1 MSTNPFNTAGV
12 QLHVLVDGVPLLE
25 QSAMLI
31 SNITV
36 ESQLFLPSLCEI
48 ELVDSGQGVLLENG
62 LVAGVLI
69 EIRAISGEDIIG
81 VPLFS
86 GQVESIELR
95 FDHTSGVRSVVRA
108 YDLAHKMLHG
118 QKTTGFPL
126 SLYSEIVEAIG
137 LEHGIATLAEP
148 TEVPYTMVV
157 QSNESDWD
165 FIVRLAREVGYVTFI
180 SIDPAVGLPSLYWG
194 LMSPA
199 ETAPPPVGVEMSP
212 RAIVIGDDGLI
223 SLRATVSGSGLT
235 ASASTRGWDQSLA
248 IPAIGEGPTIGD
260 ASANVML
267 PVELAT
273 ELGGPTAQLVSLERI
288 AENEAATEAASVGL
302 GFRLA
307 GSYSNI
313 EAIVRGNPFLMPN
326 SAISISK
333 AGVLTG
339 EYTVTSST
347 HTFEPRSFGY
357 RTQIMCAGYED
368 RTLMGLQGAAESSF
382 KLNGVY
388 PAIVTDVEDPEFLG
402 RVLLSFP
409 WLSETFIST
418 WARVVQQGAGEG
430 LGMQIMPEPTDEV
443 LVAFE
448 NGQLD
453 SPYVLG
459 GLYSADRLGA
469 VPAAELIEGTTMVRA
484 FTSREGHQLLF
495 NDNPDDS
502 SLTIQTTFGASCIVR
517 LSPETGIS
525 ITTIEGQPIIIN
537 SDSEVTVNAE
547 GAVVINASEV
557 TLSGEGAVE
566 INGAD
571 VSITAEGAVEIT
583 TEGAISLTG
592 SEINLASEGSV
603 SIEADMISLVAGE
616 INIAGGIVSLGA

>member
-1 MSTNPFNTAGV
+1 
-12 QLHVLVDGVPLLE
+12 
-25 QSAMLI
+25 
-31 SNITV
+31 
-36 ESQLFLPSLCEI
+36 
-48 ELVDSGQGVLLENG
+48 
-62 LVAGVLI
+62 
-69 EIRAISGEDIIG
+69 
-81 VPLFS
+81 
-86 GQVESIELR
+86 
-95 FDHTSGVRSVVRA
+95 
-108 YDLAHKMLHG
+108 
-118 QKTTGFPL
+118 
-126 SLYSEIVEAIG
+126 
-137 LEHGIATLAEP
+137 
-148 TEVPYTMVV
+148 
-157 QSNESDWD
+157 
-165 FIVRLAREVGYVTFI
+165 
-180 SIDPAVGLPSLYWG
+180 
-194 LMSPA
+194 
-199 ETAPPPVGVEMSP
+199 
-212 RAIVIGDDGLI
+212 
-223 SLRATVSGSGLT
+223 
-235 ASASTRGWDQSLA
+235 
-248 IPAIGEGPTIGD
+248 
-260 ASANVML
+260 
-267 PVELAT
+267 
-273 ELGGPTAQLVSLERI
+273 
-288 AENEAATEAASVGL
+288 
-302 GFRLA
+302 
-307 GSYSNI
+307 
-313 EAIVRGNPFLMPN
+313 
-326 SAISISK
+326 
-333 AGVLTG
+333 
-339 EYTVTSST
+339 
-347 HTFEPRSFGY
+347 
-357 RTQIMCAGYED
+357 MCAGYED

-418 WARVVQQGAGEG
+418 WARVVQAGAGEG

-469 VPAAELIEGTTMVRA
+469 VPAAELIEGTPMMRA

-495 NDNPDDS
+495 NDNPDAS

>member
-12 QLHVLVDGVPLLE
+12 QLHVFIDGVPLLP
-25 QSAMLI
+25 QSALLI

-48 ELVDSGQGVLLENG
+48 ELVDSSQGVLVENG
-62 LVAGVLI
+62 LIAGVLI
-69 EIRAISGEDIIG
+69 EVRAVSGEDIIG
-81 VPLFS
+81 VPIFS

-108 YDLAHKMLHG
+108 YDLAHRMLHG
-118 QKTTGFPL
+118 RKTTGFPL
-126 SLYSEIVEAIG
+126 SLYSEVVEGIG
-137 LEHGIATLAEP
+137 IEHGIATTAEP

-165 FIVRLAREVGYVTFI
+165 FIVRLAREVGYVTYI
-180 SIDPAVGLPSLYWG
+180 SIDPAAGLPTLYWG
-194 LMSPA
+194 LMAPA
-199 ETAPPPVGVEMSP
+199 ETAPPPLGVEMSP

-235 ASASTRGWDQSLA
+235 ASASTRGWDQSLT
-248 IPAIGEGPTIGD
+248 IPAIGEGPAISD
-260 ASANVML
+260 AAANVLL

-273 ELGGPTAQLVSLERI
+273 ELGGPTAQMVTLERL

-313 EAIVRGNPFLMPN
+313 EAIVQGNPFIMPN
-326 SAISISK
+326 TAISISK

-339 EYTVTSST
+339 EYTVTAAV

-357 RTQIMCAGYED
+357 RTSISCAGYED

-409 WLSETFIST
+409 WLSETFISN
-418 WARVVQQGAGEG
+418 WARVVQAGAGEG
-430 LGMQIMPEPTDEV
+430 LGMQILPEPTDEV

-469 VPAAELIEGTTMVRA
+469 VPAAELVIGTPMIRA

-495 NDNPDDS
+495 NDNPETS
-502 SLTIQTTFGASCIVR
+502 SLTLQTTFGASCIVR

-525 ITTIEGQPIIIN
+525 ISTIEGQPITVNSDAEVTIN
-537 SDSEVTVNAE
+537 SEGAVLINSSEVTVSGK
-547 GAVVINASEV
+547 GAVA
-557 TLSGEGAVE
+557 

-571 VSITAEGAVEIT
+571 VSITAEGAIEIS
-583 TEGAISLTG
+583 TEGVVSLTG

-603 SIEADMISLVAGE
+603 SIEADVISLVAGE

>member
-1 MSTNPFNTAGV
+1 
-12 QLHVLVDGVPLLE
+12 
-25 QSAMLI
+25 
-31 SNITV
+31 
-36 ESQLFLPSLCEI
+36 
-48 ELVDSGQGVLLENG
+48 
-62 LVAGVLI
+62 
-69 EIRAISGEDIIG
+69 
-81 VPLFS
+81 
-86 GQVESIELR
+86 
-95 FDHTSGVRSVVRA
+95 
-108 YDLAHKMLHG
+108 MLHG
-118 QKTTGFPL
+118 RKTTGFPL

-137 LEHGIATLAEP
+137 LEHAIATIAEP

-165 FIVRLAREVGYVTFI
+165 FIVRLAREVGYVTYI

-194 LMSPA
+194 LMAPA
-199 ETAPPPVGVEMSP
+199 ETAPPPVGVELSP

-235 ASASTRGWDQSLA
+235 ATASTRGWDQSLA
-248 IPAIGEGPTIGD
+248 IPAIGEGPTISD

-418 WARVVQQGAGEG
+418 WARVVQAGAGEG

-469 VPAAELIEGTTMVRA
+469 VPAAELIEGTPMMRA

-495 NDNPDDS
+495 NDNPDAS

-583 TEGAISLTG
+583 TEGAITLTG
-592 SEINLASEGSV
+592 SDINLASEGSV

>member
-12 QLHVLVDGVPLLE
+12 QLHVFIDGVPLLT
-25 QSAMLI
+25 QSALLI

-48 ELVDSGQGVLLENG
+48 ELVDSSEGVLVENG
-62 LVAGVLI
+62 LIAGVLI
-69 EIRAISGEDIIG
+69 EVRAVSGEDIIG
-81 VPLFS
+81 VPIFS

-108 YDLAHKMLHG
+108 YDLAHRMLHG
-118 QKTTGFPL
+118 RKTTGFPL
-126 SLYSEIVEAIG
+126 SLYSEVVEGIG
-137 LEHGIATLAEP
+137 LEHGIATIAEP

-165 FIVRLAREVGYVTFI
+165 FIVRLAREVGYVTYI
-180 SIDPAVGLPSLYWG
+180 SIDPAAGLPTLYWG
-194 LMSPA
+194 LMAPA
-199 ETAPPPVGVEMSP
+199 ETAPPPLGVELSP

-248 IPAIGEGPTIGD
+248 IPAIGEGPAISD
-260 ASANVML
+260 AAANVML
-267 PVELAT
+267 PIELAT
-273 ELGGPTAQLVSLERI
+273 ELGGATAQMVTLERL

-313 EAIVRGNPFLMPN
+313 EAIVQGNPFIMPN
-326 SAISISK
+326 TAISISK

-339 EYTVTSST
+339 EYTVTAAV

-357 RTQIMCAGYED
+357 RTSISCAGYED
-368 RTLMGLQGAAESSF
+368 RTLMGLQGATESSF

-409 WLSETFIST
+409 WLSETFISN
-418 WARVVQQGAGEG
+418 WARVVQAGAGEG
-430 LGMQIMPEPTDEV
+430 LGMQILPEPTDEV

-469 VPAAELIEGTTMVRA
+469 VPAAELVIGTPVIRA
-484 FTSREGHQLLF
+484 FTSREGHQLIF
-495 NDNPDDS
+495 NDNPETS
-502 SLTIQTTFGASCIVR
+502 SLTLQTTFGASCIVR

-525 ITTIEGQPIIIN
+525 ISTIEGQPVTIN
-537 SDSEVTVNAE
+537 SDAEVTINSEGAVLINSSEVTVSGK
-547 GAVVINASEV
+547 GAVA
-557 TLSGEGAVE
+557 

-571 VSITAEGAVEIT
+571 VSISAEGAIEIS
-583 TEGAISLTG
+583 TEGVVSVSG

-603 SIEADMISLVAGE
+603 SIEADVISLVAGE

>member
-12 QLHVLVDGVPLLE
+12 QLHVFIDGVPLLP
-25 QSAMLI
+25 QSALLI

-48 ELVDSGQGVLLENG
+48 ELVDSSQGVLVENG
-62 LVAGVLI
+62 LIAGVLI
-69 EIRAISGEDIIG
+69 EVRAVSGEDIIG
-81 VPLFS
+81 VPIFS

-108 YDLAHKMLHG
+108 YDLAHRMLHG
-118 QKTTGFPL
+118 RKTTGFPL
-126 SLYSEIVEAIG
+126 SLYSEVVEGIG
-137 LEHGIATLAEP
+137 IEHGIATTAEP

-165 FIVRLAREVGYVTFI
+165 FIVRLAREVGYVTYI
-180 SIDPAVGLPSLYWG
+180 SIDPAAGLPTLYWG
-194 LMSPA
+194 LMAPA
-199 ETAPPPVGVEMSP
+199 ETAPPPLGVEMSP

-248 IPAIGEGPTIGD
+248 IPAIGEGPAISD
-260 ASANVML
+260 AAANVLL

-273 ELGGPTAQLVSLERI
+273 ELGGPTAQMVTLERL

-313 EAIVRGNPFLMPN
+313 EAIVQGNPFIMPN
-326 SAISISK
+326 TAISISK

-339 EYTVTSST
+339 EYTVTAAV

-357 RTQIMCAGYED
+357 RTSISCAGYED

-409 WLSETFIST
+409 WLSETFISN
-418 WARVVQQGAGEG
+418 WARVVQAGAGEG
-430 LGMQIMPEPTDEV
+430 LGMQILPEPTDEV

-469 VPAAELIEGTTMVRA
+469 VPAAELVIGTPMIRA

-495 NDNPDDS
+495 NDNPETS
-502 SLTIQTTFGASCIVR
+502 SLTLQTTFGASCIVR

-525 ITTIEGQPIIIN
+525 ISTIEGQPITVNSDAEVTIN
-537 SDSEVTVNAE
+537 SEGAVLINSSEVTVSGK
-547 GAVVINASEV
+547 GAVA
-557 TLSGEGAVE
+557 

-571 VSITAEGAVEIT
+571 VSITAEGAIEIS
-583 TEGAISLTG
+583 TEGVVSLTG

-603 SIEADMISLVAGE
+603 SIEADVISLVAGE

>member
-1 MSTNPFNTAGV
+1 MA
-12 QLHVLVDGVPLLE
+12 
-25 QSAMLI
+25 
-31 SNITV
+31 
-36 ESQLFLPSLCEI
+36 
-48 ELVDSGQGVLLENG
+48 
-62 LVAGVLI
+62 
-69 EIRAISGEDIIG
+69 
-81 VPLFS
+81 
-86 GQVESIELR
+86 
-95 FDHTSGVRSVVRA
+95 
-108 YDLAHKMLHG
+108 
-118 QKTTGFPL
+118 
-126 SLYSEIVEAIG
+126 
-137 LEHGIATLAEP
+137 
-148 TEVPYTMVV
+148 
-157 QSNESDWD
+157 
-165 FIVRLAREVGYVTFI
+165 
-180 SIDPAVGLPSLYWG
+180 
-194 LMSPA
+194 PA
-199 ETAPPPVGVEMSP
+199 ETAPPPIGVEMSP

-248 IPAIGEGPTIGD
+248 IPAIGEGPAISD
-260 ASANVML
+260 ASANVLL

-333 AGVLTG
+333 AGILTG
-339 EYTVTSST
+339 EYTVTSAT

-368 RTLMGLQGAAESSF
+368 RTLMGLQGAAESTF

-418 WARVVQQGAGEG
+418 WARVVQAGAGEG

-469 VPAAELIEGTTMVRA
+469 VPAAELIEGTPMMRA

-495 NDNPDDS
+495 NDNPDAS

>member
-12 QLHVLVDGVPLLE
+12 QLHVFIDGVPLLP
-25 QSAMLI
+25 QSALLI

-48 ELVDSGQGVLLENG
+48 ELVDSSQGVLVENG
-62 LVAGVLI
+62 LIAGVLI
-69 EIRAISGEDIIG
+69 EVRAVSGEDIIG
-81 VPLFS
+81 VPIFS

-108 YDLAHKMLHG
+108 YDLAHRMLHG
-118 QKTTGFPL
+118 RKTTGFPL
-126 SLYSEIVEAIG
+126 SLYSEVVEGIG
-137 LEHGIATLAEP
+137 IEHGIATTAEP

-165 FIVRLAREVGYVTFI
+165 FIVRLAREVGYVTYI
-180 SIDPAVGLPSLYWG
+180 SIDPAAGLPTLYWG
-194 LMSPA
+194 LMAPA
-199 ETAPPPVGVEMSP
+199 ETAPPPLGVEMSP

-248 IPAIGEGPTIGD
+248 IPAIGEGPAISD
-260 ASANVML
+260 AAANVLL

-273 ELGGPTAQLVSLERI
+273 ELGGPTAQMVTLERL

-313 EAIVRGNPFLMPN
+313 EAIVQGNPFIMPN
-326 SAISISK
+326 TAISISK

-339 EYTVTSST
+339 EYTVTAAV

-357 RTQIMCAGYED
+357 RTSISCAGYED

-409 WLSETFIST
+409 WLSETFISN
-418 WARVVQQGAGEG
+418 WARVVQAGAGEG
-430 LGMQIMPEPTDEV
+430 LGMQILPEPTDEV

-459 GLYSADRLGA
+459 GLFSADRLGA
-469 VPAAELIEGTTMVRA
+469 GPAAELVIGTPMIRA

-495 NDNPDDS
+495 NDNPETS
-502 SLTIQTTFGASCIVR
+502 SLTLQTTFGASCIVR

-525 ITTIEGQPIIIN
+525 ISTIEGQPITVNSDAEVTIN
-537 SDSEVTVNAE
+537 SEGAVLINSSEVTVSGK
-547 GAVVINASEV
+547 GAVA
-557 TLSGEGAVE
+557 

-571 VSITAEGAVEIT
+571 VSITAEGAIEIS
-583 TEGAISLTG
+583 TEGVVSLTG

-603 SIEADMISLVAGE
+603 SIEADVISLVAGE
-616 INIAGGIVSLGA
+616 INIAGSIVSLGA

>member
-1 MSTNPFNTAGV
+1 MSTNPFSTSGV
-12 QLHVLVDGVPLLE
+12 QLHVFIDGVPLL
-25 QSAMLI
+25 APDALLI
-31 SNITV
+31 RNITI
-36 ESQLFLPSLCEI
+36 ESQIFLPSLCEI
-48 ELVDSGQGVLLENG
+48 ELIDSSQGVLVENG
-62 LVAGVLI
+62 LITGVLI
-69 EIRAISGEDIIG
+69 EVRAVSGEDIIG

-86 GQVESIELR
+86 GQIESIELR

-108 YDLAHKMLHG
+108 YDLAHRMLHG
-118 QKTTGFPL
+118 RKTTGFPL
-126 SLYSEIVEAIG
+126 SLYSEVVEGIG
-137 LEHGIATLAEP
+137 LEHGITTVAEP

-165 FIVRLAREVGYVTFI
+165 FIVRLAREVGYVTYI
-180 SIDPAVGLPSLYWG
+180 AIDPAVGLPTLFWG
-194 LMSPA
+194 LMAPA
-199 ETAPPPVGVEMSP
+199 ETAPPPVGVELSP

-223 SLRATVSGSGLT
+223 SLRATVSGSGMT

-248 IPAIGEGPTIGD
+248 MPAIGEGPAISD
-260 ASANVML
+260 AAANVML

-273 ELGGPTAQLVSLERI
+273 ELGGPTAQMVTLERL

-313 EAIVRGNPFLMPN
+313 EAIVQGNPFLMPN
-326 SAISISK
+326 TAISISK
-333 AGVLTG
+333 AGILTG
-339 EYTVTSST
+339 EYTVTAAV
-347 HTFEPRSFGY
+347 HTYEPRSFGY
-357 RTQIMCAGYED
+357 RTSITCAGYED

-388 PAIVTDVEDPEFLG
+388 PAIVTDSEDPEFLG

-409 WLSETFIST
+409 WLSETFISN
-418 WARVVQQGAGEG
+418 WARVVQAGAGEG
-430 LGMQIMPEPTDEV
+430 LGMQILPEPTDEV

-469 VPAAELIEGTTMVRA
+469 IPAAELVIGTPMMRA
-484 FTSREGHQLLF
+484 FTSREGHQLIF
-495 NDNPDDS
+495 NDNPEAS
-502 SLTIQTTFGASCIVR
+502 SLTVQTTFGASCIVR

-525 ITTIEGQPIIIN
+525 ISTIEGQPITVNSAAEVTIN
-537 SDSEVTVNAE
+537 SEGAVLINSSEVTV
-547 GAVVINASEV
+547 
-557 TLSGEGAVE
+557 SGEGAVA

-571 VSITAEGAVEIT
+571 VSISAEGAIEIT
-583 TEGAISLTG
+583 TEGVVSLTG
-592 SEINLASEGSV
+592 SEINLASEGAV
-603 SIEADMISLVAGE
+603 SIEADVISLTAGE

>member
-1 MSTNPFNTAGV
+1 VSTNPFNTAGV
-12 QLHVLVDGVPLLE
+12 QLHVFIDGVPLLP
-25 QSAMLI
+25 QSALLI

-48 ELVDSGQGVLLENG
+48 ELVDSSQGVLVENG
-62 LVAGVLI
+62 LIAGVLI
-69 EIRAISGEDIIG
+69 EVRAVSGEDIIG
-81 VPLFS
+81 VPIFS

-108 YDLAHKMLHG
+108 YDLAHRMLHG
-118 QKTTGFPL
+118 RKTTGFPL
-126 SLYSEIVEAIG
+126 SLYSEVVEGIG
-137 LEHGIATLAEP
+137 IEHGIATTAEP

-165 FIVRLAREVGYVTFI
+165 FIVRLAREVGYVTYI
-180 SIDPAVGLPSLYWG
+180 SIDPAAGLPTLYWG
-194 LMSPA
+194 LMAPA
-199 ETAPPPVGVEMSP
+199 ETAPPPLGVEMSP

-248 IPAIGEGPTIGD
+248 IPAIGEGPAISD
-260 ASANVML
+260 AAANVLL

-273 ELGGPTAQLVSLERI
+273 ELGGPTAQMVTLERL

-313 EAIVRGNPFLMPN
+313 EAIVQGNPFIMPN
-326 SAISISK
+326 TAISISK

-339 EYTVTSST
+339 EYTVTAAV

-357 RTQIMCAGYED
+357 RTSISCAGYED

-409 WLSETFIST
+409 WLSETFISN
-418 WARVVQQGAGEG
+418 WARVVQAGAGEG
-430 LGMQIMPEPTDEV
+430 LGMQILPEPTDEV

-469 VPAAELIEGTTMVRA
+469 VPAAELVIGTPMIRA

-495 NDNPDDS
+495 NDNPETS
-502 SLTIQTTFGASCIVR
+502 SLTLQTTFGASCIVR

-525 ITTIEGQPIIIN
+525 ISTIEGQPITVNSDAEVTIN
-537 SDSEVTVNAE
+537 SEGAVLINSSEVTVSGK
-547 GAVVINASEV
+547 GAVA
-557 TLSGEGAVE
+557 

-571 VSITAEGAVEIT
+571 VSITAEGAIEIS
-583 TEGAISLTG
+583 TEGVVSLTG

-603 SIEADMISLVAGE
+603 SIEADVISLVAGE

>member
-12 QLHVLVDGVPLLE
+12 QLHVFIDGVPLLP
-25 QSAMLI
+25 QSALLI

-48 ELVDSGQGVLLENG
+48 ELVDSSQGVLVENG
-62 LVAGVLI
+62 LIAGVLI
-69 EIRAISGEDIIG
+69 EVRAVSGEDIIG
-81 VPLFS
+81 VPIFS

-108 YDLAHKMLHG
+108 YDLAHRMLHG
-118 QKTTGFPL
+118 RKTTGFPL
-126 SLYSEIVEAIG
+126 SLYSEVVEGIG
-137 LEHGIATLAEP
+137 IEHGIATTAEP
-148 TEVPYTMVV
+148 TEAPYTMVV

-165 FIVRLAREVGYVTFI
+165 FIVRLAREVGYVTYI
-180 SIDPAVGLPSLYWG
+180 SIDPAAGLPTLYWG
-194 LMSPA
+194 LMAPA
-199 ETAPPPVGVEMSP
+199 ETAPPPLGVEMSP

-248 IPAIGEGPTIGD
+248 IPAIGEGPAISD
-260 ASANVML
+260 AAANVLL

-273 ELGGPTAQLVSLERI
+273 ELGGPTAQMVTLERL

-313 EAIVRGNPFLMPN
+313 EAIVQGNPFIMPN
-326 SAISISK
+326 TAISISK

-339 EYTVTSST
+339 EYTVTAAV

-357 RTQIMCAGYED
+357 RTSISCAGYED

-409 WLSETFIST
+409 WLSETFISN
-418 WARVVQQGAGEG
+418 WARVVQAGAGEG
-430 LGMQIMPEPTDEV
+430 LGMQILPEPTDEV

-469 VPAAELIEGTTMVRA
+469 VPAAELVIGTPMIRA

-495 NDNPDDS
+495 NDNPETS
-502 SLTIQTTFGASCIVR
+502 SLTLQTTFGASCIVR

-525 ITTIEGQPIIIN
+525 ISTIEGQPITVNSDAEVTIN
-537 SDSEVTVNAE
+537 SEGAVLINSSEVTVSGK
-547 GAVVINASEV
+547 GAVA
-557 TLSGEGAVE
+557 

-571 VSITAEGAVEIT
+571 VSITAEGAIEIS
-583 TEGAISLTG
+583 TEGVVSLTG

-603 SIEADMISLVAGE
+603 SIEADVISLVAGE

>member
-1 MSTNPFNTAGV
+1 MSTNPFSTAGV
-12 QLHVLVDGVPLLE
+12 QLHLLVDGVPLLE
-25 QSAMLI
+25 QSAELI
-31 SNITV
+31 SNITI

-48 ELVDSGQGVLLENG
+48 ELVDSGLGVLEENG
-62 LVAGVLI
+62 LATGVEI
-69 EIRAISGEDIIG
+69 EVRAVSGNDIIG
-81 VPLFS
+81 VPLFV
-86 GQVESIELR
+86 GQIESIEFR
-95 FDHTSGVRSVVRA
+95 FDNTSGVRSVVRA
-108 YDLAHKMLHG
+108 YDVAHKMLHG
-118 QKTTGFPL
+118 RKTMGFPL
-126 SLYSEIVEAIG
+126 SLYSEVVEAIG
-137 LEHGIATLAEP
+137 LEHVITTVVEP

-157 QSNESDWD
+157 QANESDWD
-165 FIVRLAREVGYVTFI
+165 FICRLAREVGYVAYI
-180 SIDPAVGLPSLYWG
+180 KIDPAVGLPTLYWG
-194 LMSPA
+194 LMAPA

-212 RAIVIGDDGLI
+212 RAIVVGDDGLI
-223 SLRATVSGSGLT
+223 SLRATVTGSGLT
-235 ASASTRGWDQSLA
+235 TTASTRGWDQSLA
-248 IPAIGEGPTIGD
+248 TPSLGESPTVSD
-260 ASANVML
+260 AAANVLL
-267 PVELAT
+267 PAELAT
-273 ELGGPTAQLVSLERI
+273 ELIGPKAQMVTLERI

-307 GSYSNI
+307 GSYSNV
-313 EAIVRGNPFLMPN
+313 EAIVRGNPYLTPN

-339 EYTVTSST
+339 EYTVTSAT
-347 HTFEPRSFGY
+347 HVFEPRSFGY

-368 RTLMGLQGAAESSF
+368 RTLMGLQGAAEAPF

-388 PAIVTDVEDPEFLG
+388 PALVTDVEDPELMN

-409 WLSETFIST
+409 WLSETFVSN
-418 WARVVQQGAGEG
+418 WARVVQAGAGEG

-459 GLYSADRLGA
+459 GLYSADRVGG
-469 VPAAELIEGTTMVRA
+469 VPAAELIEGTTMIRA

-517 LSPETGIS
+517 LSPESGITIS
-525 ITTIEGQPIIIN
+525 TIEGQPIIIN
-537 SDSEVTVNAE
+537 SDAEVTVNAE

-583 TEGAISLTG
+583 TDGAITFTG

>member
-12 QLHVLVDGVPLLE
+12 QLHVFIDGVPLLT
-25 QSAMLI
+25 QSALLI

-48 ELVDSGQGVLLENG
+48 ELVDSSEGVLVENG
-62 LVAGVLI
+62 LIAGVLI
-69 EIRAISGEDIIG
+69 EVRAVSGEDIIG
-81 VPLFS
+81 VPIFS

-108 YDLAHKMLHG
+108 YDLAHRMLHG
-118 QKTTGFPL
+118 RKTTGFPL
-126 SLYSEIVEAIG
+126 SLYSEVVEGIG
-137 LEHGIATLAEP
+137 LEHGIATIAEP

-165 FIVRLAREVGYVTFI
+165 FIVRLAREVGYVTYI
-180 SIDPAVGLPSLYWG
+180 SIDPAAGLPTLYWG
-194 LMSPA
+194 LMAPA
-199 ETAPPPVGVEMSP
+199 ETAPPPLGVELSP

-248 IPAIGEGPTIGD
+248 IPAIGEGPAISD
-260 ASANVML
+260 AAANVML
-267 PVELAT
+267 PIELAT
-273 ELGGPTAQLVSLERI
+273 ELGGATAQMVTLERL

-313 EAIVRGNPFLMPN
+313 EAIVQGNPFIMPN
-326 SAISISK
+326 TAISISK

-339 EYTVTSST
+339 EYTVTAAV

-357 RTQIMCAGYED
+357 RTSISCAGYED

-409 WLSETFIST
+409 WLSETFISN
-418 WARVVQQGAGEG
+418 WARVVQAGAGEG
-430 LGMQIMPEPTDEV
+430 LGMQILPEPTDEV

-469 VPAAELIEGTTMVRA
+469 VPAAELVIGTPVIRA
-484 FTSREGHQLLF
+484 FTSREGHQLIF
-495 NDNPDDS
+495 NDNPETS
-502 SLTIQTTFGASCIVR
+502 SLTLQTTFGASCIVR

-525 ITTIEGQPIIIN
+525 ISTIEGQPVTIN
-537 SDSEVTVNAE
+537 SDAEVTINSEGAVLINSSEVTVSGK
-547 GAVVINASEV
+547 GAVA
-557 TLSGEGAVE
+557 

-571 VSITAEGAVEIT
+571 VSISAEGAIEIS
-583 TEGAISLTG
+583 TEGVVSVSG

-603 SIEADMISLVAGE
+603 SIEADVISLVAGE

>member
-12 QLHVLVDGVPLLE
+12 QLHVFIDGVPLLP
-25 QSAMLI
+25 QSALLI

-48 ELVDSGQGVLLENG
+48 ELVDSSQGVLVENG
-62 LVAGVLI
+62 LIAGVLI
-69 EIRAISGEDIIG
+69 EVRAVSGEDIIG
-81 VPLFS
+81 VPIFS

-108 YDLAHKMLHG
+108 YDLAHRMLHG
-118 QKTTGFPL
+118 RKTTGFPL
-126 SLYSEIVEAIG
+126 SLYSEVVEGIG
-137 LEHGIATLAEP
+137 IEHGIATTAEP

-165 FIVRLAREVGYVTFI
+165 FIVRLAREVGYVTYI
-180 SIDPAVGLPSLYWG
+180 SIDPAAGLPTLYWG
-194 LMSPA
+194 LMAPA
-199 ETAPPPVGVEMSP
+199 ETAPPPLGVEMSP

-248 IPAIGEGPTIGD
+248 IPAIGEGPAISD
-260 ASANVML
+260 AAANVLL

-273 ELGGPTAQLVSLERI
+273 ELGGPTAQMVTLERL

-313 EAIVRGNPFLMPN
+313 EAIVQGNPFIMPN
-326 SAISISK
+326 TAISISK

-339 EYTVTSST
+339 EYTVTAAV

-357 RTQIMCAGYED
+357 RTSISCAGYED

-409 WLSETFIST
+409 WLSETFISN
-418 WARVVQQGAGEG
+418 WARVVQAGAGEG
-430 LGMQIMPEPTDEV
+430 LGMQILPEPTDEV

-469 VPAAELIEGTTMVRA
+469 VPAAELVIGTPMIRA

-495 NDNPDDS
+495 NDNPETS
-502 SLTIQTTFGASCIVR
+502 SLTLQTTFGASCIVR

-525 ITTIEGQPIIIN
+525 ISTIEGQPITVNSDAEVTIN
-537 SDSEVTVNAE
+537 SEGAVLINSSEVTVSGK
-547 GAVVINASEV
+547 GAVA
-557 TLSGEGAVE
+557 

-571 VSITAEGAVEIT
+571 VSITAEGAIEIS
-583 TEGAISLTG
+583 TEGVVSLTG

-603 SIEADMISLVAGE
+603 SIEADVISFVAGE

>member
-12 QLHVLVDGVPLLE
+12 QLHVFIDGVPLLP
-25 QSAMLI
+25 QSALLI

-48 ELVDSGQGVLLENG
+48 ELVDSSQGVLVENG
-62 LVAGVLI
+62 LIAGVLI
-69 EIRAISGEDIIG
+69 EVRAVSGEDIIG
-81 VPLFS
+81 VPIFS

-108 YDLAHKMLHG
+108 YDLAHRMLHG
-118 QKTTGFPL
+118 RKTTGFPL
-126 SLYSEIVEAIG
+126 SLYSEVVEGIG
-137 LEHGIATLAEP
+137 IEHGIATTAEP

-165 FIVRLAREVGYVTFI
+165 FIVRLAREVGYVTYI
-180 SIDPAVGLPSLYWG
+180 SIDPAAGLPTLYWG
-194 LMSPA
+194 LMAPA
-199 ETAPPPVGVEMSP
+199 ETAPPPLGVEMSP

-248 IPAIGEGPTIGD
+248 IPAIGEGPAISD
-260 ASANVML
+260 AAANVLL

-273 ELGGPTAQLVSLERI
+273 ELGGPTAQMVTLERL

-313 EAIVRGNPFLMPN
+313 EAIVQGNPFIMPN
-326 SAISISK
+326 TAISISK

-339 EYTVTSST
+339 EYTVTAAV

-357 RTQIMCAGYED
+357 RTSISCAGYEG

-409 WLSETFIST
+409 WLSETFISN
-418 WARVVQQGAGEG
+418 WARVVQAGAGEG
-430 LGMQIMPEPTDEV
+430 LGMQILPEPTDEV

-469 VPAAELIEGTTMVRA
+469 VPAAELVIGTPMIRA

-495 NDNPDDS
+495 NDNPETS
-502 SLTIQTTFGASCIVR
+502 SLTLQTTFGASCIVR

-525 ITTIEGQPIIIN
+525 ISTIEGQPITVNSDAEVTIN
-537 SDSEVTVNAE
+537 SEGAVLINSSEVTVSGK
-547 GAVVINASEV
+547 GAVA
-557 TLSGEGAVE
+557 

-571 VSITAEGAVEIT
+571 VSITAEGAIEIS
-583 TEGAISLTG
+583 TEGVVSLTG

-603 SIEADMISLVAGE
+603 SIEADVISLVAGE

>member
-1 MSTNPFNTAGV
+1 
-12 QLHVLVDGVPLLE
+12 
-25 QSAMLI
+25 
-31 SNITV
+31 
-36 ESQLFLPSLCEI
+36 
-48 ELVDSGQGVLLENG
+48 
-62 LVAGVLI
+62 
-69 EIRAISGEDIIG
+69 
-81 VPLFS
+81 
-86 GQVESIELR
+86 
-95 FDHTSGVRSVVRA
+95 
-108 YDLAHKMLHG
+108 
-118 QKTTGFPL
+118 
-126 SLYSEIVEAIG
+126 
-137 LEHGIATLAEP
+137 
-148 TEVPYTMVV
+148 
-157 QSNESDWD
+157 
-165 FIVRLAREVGYVTFI
+165 
-180 SIDPAVGLPSLYWG
+180 
-194 LMSPA
+194 
-199 ETAPPPVGVEMSP
+199 
-212 RAIVIGDDGLI
+212 
-223 SLRATVSGSGLT
+223 
-235 ASASTRGWDQSLA
+235 
-248 IPAIGEGPTIGD
+248 
-260 ASANVML
+260 ML

-368 RTLMGLQGAAESSF
+368 RTLMGLQGAAESTF

-409 WLSETFIST
+409 WLSETFVST

-537 SDSEVTVNAE
+537 SDAEVTVNSE

-583 TEGAISLTG
+583 TEGAITLTG
-592 SEINLASEGSV
+592 SDINLASEGSV

>member
-12 QLHVLVDGVPLLE
+12 QLHVFIDGVPLLP
-25 QSAMLI
+25 QSALLI

-48 ELVDSGQGVLLENG
+48 ELVDSSQGVLVENG
-62 LVAGVLI
+62 LIAGVLI
-69 EIRAISGEDIIG
+69 EVRAVSGEDIIG
-81 VPLFS
+81 VPIFS

-108 YDLAHKMLHG
+108 YDLAHRMLHG
-118 QKTTGFPL
+118 RKTTGFPL
-126 SLYSEIVEAIG
+126 SLYSEVVEGIG
-137 LEHGIATLAEP
+137 IEHGIATTAEP

-165 FIVRLAREVGYVTFI
+165 FIVRLAREVGYVTYI
-180 SIDPAVGLPSLYWG
+180 SIDPAAGLPTLYWG
-194 LMSPA
+194 LMAPA
-199 ETAPPPVGVEMSP
+199 ETAPPPLGVEMSP

-235 ASASTRGWDQSLA
+235 ASASTRWWDQSLA
-248 IPAIGEGPTIGD
+248 IPAIGEGPAISD
-260 ASANVML
+260 AAANVLL

-273 ELGGPTAQLVSLERI
+273 ELGGPTAQMVTLERL

-313 EAIVRGNPFLMPN
+313 EAIVQGNPFIMPN
-326 SAISISK
+326 TAISISK

-339 EYTVTSST
+339 EYTVTAAV

-357 RTQIMCAGYED
+357 RTSISCAGYED

-409 WLSETFIST
+409 WLSETFISN
-418 WARVVQQGAGEG
+418 WARVVQAGAGEG
-430 LGMQIMPEPTDEV
+430 LGMQILPEPTDEV

-469 VPAAELIEGTTMVRA
+469 VPAAELVIGTPMIRA

-495 NDNPDDS
+495 NDNPETS
-502 SLTIQTTFGASCIVR
+502 SLTLQTTFGASCIVR

-525 ITTIEGQPIIIN
+525 ISTIEGQPITVNSDAEVTIN
-537 SDSEVTVNAE
+537 SEGAVLINSSEVTVSGK
-547 GAVVINASEV
+547 GAVA
-557 TLSGEGAVE
+557 

-571 VSITAEGAVEIT
+571 VSITAEGAIEIS
-583 TEGAISLTG
+583 TEGVVSLTG

-603 SIEADMISLVAGE
+603 SIEADVISLVAGE

>member
-12 QLHVLVDGVPLLE
+12 QLHVFIDGVPLLP
-25 QSAMLI
+25 QSALLI

-48 ELVDSGQGVLLENG
+48 ELVDSSQGVLVENG
-62 LVAGVLI
+62 LIAGVLI
-69 EIRAISGEDIIG
+69 EVRAVSGEDIIG
-81 VPLFS
+81 VPIFS

-108 YDLAHKMLHG
+108 YDLAHRMLHG
-118 QKTTGFPL
+118 RKTTGFPL
-126 SLYSEIVEAIG
+126 SLYSEVVEGIG
-137 LEHGIATLAEP
+137 IEHGIATTAEP
-148 TEVPYTMVV
+148 TEGPHTMVV

-165 FIVRLAREVGYVTFI
+165 FIVRLAREVGYVTYI
-180 SIDPAVGLPSLYWG
+180 SIDPAAGLPTLYWG
-194 LMSPA
+194 LMAPA
-199 ETAPPPVGVEMSP
+199 ETAPPPLGVEMSP

-223 SLRATVSGSGLT
+223 SLRAAVSGSGLT
-235 ASASTRGWDQSLA
+235 ASASTRGWAQSRA
-248 IPAIGEGPTIGD
+248 IPAIGEGPAISD
-260 ASANVML
+260 AAANVLL

-273 ELGGPTAQLVSLERI
+273 ELGGPTAQMVTLERL

-313 EAIVRGNPFLMPN
+313 EAIVQGNPFIMPN
-326 SAISISK
+326 TAISISK

-339 EYTVTSST
+339 EYTVTAAV

-357 RTQIMCAGYED
+357 RTSISCAGYED

-382 KLNGVY
+382 KLNCVY

-409 WLSETFIST
+409 WLSETFISN
-418 WARVVQQGAGEG
+418 WARVVQAGAGEG
-430 LGMQIMPEPTDEV
+430 LGMQILPEPTDEV

-469 VPAAELIEGTTMVRA
+469 VPAAELVIGTPMIRA

-495 NDNPDDS
+495 NDNPETS
-502 SLTIQTTFGASCIVR
+502 SLTLQTTFGASCIVR

-525 ITTIEGQPIIIN
+525 ISTIEGQPVTVNSDAEVTIN
-537 SDSEVTVNAE
+537 SEGAVLINSSEVTVSGK
-547 GAVVINASEV
+547 GAVA
-557 TLSGEGAVE
+557 

-571 VSITAEGAVEIT
+571 VSITAEGAIEIS
-583 TEGAISLTG
+583 TEGVVSLTG

-603 SIEADMISLVAGE
+603 SIEADVISLVAGE